1 VSEKYSFIDAEKAD
15 YPIVKMCAWLKVS
28 TSGFYAWRDRPAS
41 ATARRRAR
49 LAVPVQAIFDA
60 SDGTYGYRRIH
71 AALLRQGEDCGPELV
86 RDLMRELGLVPCQPR
101 PWRPT
106 TTQPG
111 EGGQTI
117 PDLVGRDFTADAP
130 GTKLVGDIT
139 YLPTWQGFCYL
150 ATVIDC
156 CTKEC
161 IGYAIADHMR
171 AELVIDGL
179 RMAARNY
186 QLQPEAIFHSDHGS
200 QYLSQAFAEAAA
212 RLDVRQS
219 VGRVGPASIM
229 PSRNRS
235 MPRSKSSAS
244 TAPPTRRG
252 NTPARMW
259 PGTSGSATIPSDFTR
274 RWATVPH
281 ARPIMTTR
289 ISGKRPDGT
298 NSSYPKSARWP
309 RPSTTTASAAPT

>member
-28 TSGFYAWRDRPAS
+28 TSGFYTWRDRPAS
-41 ATARRRAR
+41 TTARRRAR
-49 LAVPVQAIFDA
+49 LAALVQAIFDA

-71 AALLRQGEDCGPELV
+71 AALLRQAEDCGPELV
-86 RDLMRELGLVPCQPR
+86 RDLMRDLGLVACQPR

-111 EGGQTI
+111 DGGASI

-171 AELVIDGL
+171 AELVIDAL

-186 QLQPEAIFHSDHGS
+186 RL
-200 QYLSQAFAEAAA
+200 YAANLGA
-212 RLDVRQS
+212 RVLI
-219 VGRVGPASIM
+219 RVGE
-229 PSRNRS
+229 
-235 MPRSKSSAS
+235 
-244 TAPPTRRG
+244 
-252 NTPARMW
+252 
-259 PGTSGSATIPSDFTR
+259 
-274 RWATVPH
+274 
-281 ARPIMTTR
+281 
-289 ISGKRPDGT
+289 
-298 NSSYPKSARWP
+298 
-309 RPSTTTASAAPT
+309 

>member
-1 VSEKYSFIDAEKAD
+1 VSEKYSFIDAEKAY
-15 YPIVKMCAWLKVS
+15 YPVVKMCAWLQVS

-41 ATARRRAR
+41 PTARRRAR
-49 LAVPVQAIFDA
+49 LARLVQAIFDA
-60 SDGTYGYRRIH
+60 SDGTYGHRRIH
-71 AALLRQGEDCGPELV
+71 AALRRQGEDCGPELV
-86 RDLMRELGLVPCQPR
+86 RDLMRDLGLVPCQPR

-111 EGGQTI
+111 EAGQPI
-117 PDLVGRDFTADAP
+117 PDLVGRDFTAAAP

-171 AELVIDGL
+171 TELVIDAL

-186 QLQPEAIFHSDHGS
+186 PLQPEAIFHSDRGS

-212 RLDVRQS
+212 QLDVHQS
-219 VGRVGPASIM
+219 VGRVGSCFDNALAESFNATLKVE
-229 PSRNRS
+229 RVNR
-235 MPRSKSSAS
+235 
-244 TAPPTRRG
+244 TAYPTRE
-252 NTPARMW
+252 
-259 PGTSGSATIPSDFTR
+259 
-274 RWATVPH
+274 H
-281 ARPIMTTR
+281 ARKDVARYIEFRYNT
-289 ISGKRPDGT
+289 KRLH
-298 NSSYPKSARWP
+298 SALGYRTP
-309 RPSTTTASAAPT
+309 REAYNEYQNQRQAA